1 MTVGQLIQH
10 LKSFFKTL
18 LQLVRDHKLSQF
30 DMSFLSNWVGK
41 KMHGRNYHADDQ
53 ARNLAIL
60 LSDKLGEKLYTTMAP
75 ILGLPLARQ
84 TQCIRASDKSSFS
97 YMPGLNDWAF
107 QIIAKREL
115 RPIQNSMDGTRVVRI
130 IELYNKYLV
139 GEMFPPSV
147 RSWPKETELVKAS
160 L

>member
-1 MTVGQLIQH
+1 MQ
-10 LKSFFKTL
+10 
-18 LQLVRDHKLSQF
+18 DHKLSQF
-30 DMSFLSNWVGK
+30 DISLSSNWVGK
-41 KMHGRNYHADDQ
+41 KMRGKNYHADDQ

-60 LSDKLGEKLYTTMAP
+60 LSNELGEKLCTTTAP
-75 ILGLPLARQ
+75 ILGIPLARQ
-84 TQCIRASDKSSFS
+84 AQRIRVSDDKSCFP
-97 YMPGLNDWAF
+97 YMPGLNDWTF

-147 RSWPKETELVKAS
+147 
-160 L
+160 